1 MEDEV
6 LERSSMTL
14 AIVKLLLMKMDV
26 ISITFS
32 GNHIWQ
38 R

>member
-1 MEDEV
+1 MKDEV

-14 AIVKLLLMKMDV
+14 AIVKLLLMKTDG
-26 ISITFS
+26 ISITLT